1 MIKRYFFL
9 LVIFCILTSAFTESN
24 DTRQVITTD
33 ECCNDVFVFDD
44 VKQLEAS
51 YWIKELPFSHLGHDD
66 SNIEFN
72 NEFIF
77 LSDLRYLEIETV
89 WTAKYIESTDEYIF
103 DSSLV
108 RIKGEYSYIVNENG
122 DIENDFYIMKI
133 LDNKLAVYDK
143 IAECENIYICHDKA
157 M

>member
-1 MIKRYFFL
+1 M
-9 LVIFCILTSAFTESN
+9 
-24 DTRQVITTD
+24 
-33 ECCNDVFVFDD
+33 
-44 VKQLEAS
+44 
-51 YWIKELPFSHLGHDD
+51 
-66 SNIEFN
+66 
-72 NEFIF
+72 
-77 LSDLRYLEIETV
+77 SDLRYLEIETV

-143 IAECENIYICHDKA
+143 IAEGENIYICHDKA